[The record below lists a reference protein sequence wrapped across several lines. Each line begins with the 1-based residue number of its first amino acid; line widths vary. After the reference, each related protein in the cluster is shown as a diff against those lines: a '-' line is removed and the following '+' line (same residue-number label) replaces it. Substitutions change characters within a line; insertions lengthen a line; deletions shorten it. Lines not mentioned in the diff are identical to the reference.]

1 MKPLTYCAVF
11 PAAALLAACA
21 SPGGLAPKSE
31 TIAPASLAA
40 SRSLGD
46 AQLSQEW
53 PAADWWKRFGDPQ
66 LDALV
71 DEALSGN
78 PSMGAARARLDRA
91 AAFAGAAG
99 APLTP
104 QMSASAD
111 LNRQR
116 YSATGIFPAPIGGS
130 YYTQGQIALQFN
142 YEIDFWGKNRAAY
155 DAALGQARAAEVDA
169 FAARLLLSAAVAHA
183 YAQLGHAFEQLDVAQ
198 ATLEQRQAIYDLTR
212 QRLAAG
218 LDTKVELKQAEA
230 SIPAARQRIAQLE
243 EEIALARHQ
252 LAALAGKGPDRGL
265 AIERPRAE
273 ARPVALPSALPADLI
288 GRRPDVVAQR
298 RRFREGAVLPE
309 RQPRRAHRRADGELR
324 QAAVVGQ
331 QDPAG
336 RRGAAAADLRRRTAA
351 RQPRRDGR
359 RLRPRRGAVQ
369 PDRARRRPRS
379 RRPAHVAAL
388 GRHAERRGRTR
399 PERGRGSLFRRGRA
413 LSRGPRQLPA
423 SARRRDPGA
432 RPEKPSR
439 RSALPRARPF
449 HRPDTRPRRGLR
461 RSDPRQAGVLTRNST
476 RIHHEQD
483 STHRRRERAPQA
495 SPLRGDRRVRHRGH
509 RLRRLV
515 ARVGPLPRIDRRRL
529 RRRQP
534 GAGDPTGRRH
544 RARDPR
550 GRHRLR
556 HRRADAGRA
565 RQGRLA
571 RRARPGRSPARQDR
585 ALGAQSPRDRFAAPG
600 ERRAAPRRAHQGAR
614 GPGAPQ

>member
-1 MKPLTYCAVF
+1 MKTLTRSAAL
-11 PAAALLAACA
+11 PAALLLAACA
-21 SPGGLAPKSE
+21 SPGGLSPKSQ
-31 TIAPASLAA
+31 TTAPASLAA

-91 AAFAGAAG
+91 SAFAGAAG

-130 YYTQGQIALQFN
+130 YYTQSQLALQFS

-265 AIERPRAE
+265 SIERPRAE

-288 GRRPDVVAQR
+288 GRRPDIVAQR
-298 RRFREGAVLPE
+298 WRVEAARRDVDSAKAQFYPNVNLAALIGVQTVSYGKLLSSDSRIPQAGAALLLPIFDGGRLRGNLGVKDADYDLAVEQYNQTVLDAVREVVDRLTSLRSVDTQSGEAGQGLSAAEEAYSVAVARYRAGLGNYLQVLAAETQVLDQKNLRADLRFREL
-309 RQPRRAHRRADGELR
+309 
-324 QAAVVGQ
+324 
-331 QDPAG
+331 
-336 RRGAAAADLRRRTAA
+336 DL
-351 RQPRRDGR
+351 
-359 RLRPRRGAVQ
+359 
-369 PDRARRRPRS
+369 S
-379 RRPAHVAAL
+379 
-388 GRHAERRGRTR
+388 
-399 PERGRGSLFRRGRA
+399 
-413 LSRGPRQLPA
+413 
-423 SARRRDPGA
+423 
-432 RPEKPSR
+432 
-439 RSALPRARPF
+439 
-449 HRPDTRPRRGLR
+449 
-461 RSDPRQAGVLTRNST
+461 
-476 RIHHEQD
+476 
-483 STHRRRERAPQA
+483 
-495 SPLRGDRRVRHRGH
+495 
-509 RLRRLV
+509 
-515 ARVGPLPRIDRRRL
+515 IDL
-529 RRRQP
+529 I
-534 GAGDPTGRRH
+534 
-544 RARDPR
+544 
-550 GRHRLR
+550 
-556 HRRADAGRA
+556 
-565 RQGRLA
+565 
-571 RRARPGRSPARQDR
+571 R
-585 ALGAQSPRDRFAAPG
+585 ALGGGFEEATPAK
-600 ERRAAPRRAHQGAR
+600 RAS
-614 GPGAPQ
+614 

>member
-31 TIAPASLAA
+31 TIAPDSLAA
-40 SRSLGD
+40 ARSLANTPVSGK
-46 AQLSQEW
+46 W
-53 PAADWWKRFGDPQ
+53 PAANWWKQFGDAQ

-71 DEALSGN
+71 EEALAGN

-91 AAFAGAAG
+91 AAFAGIAG

-130 YYTQGQIALQFN
+130 YYTQSQLALQFS

-183 YAQLGHAFEQLDVAQ
+183 YAQLGRAYDQLDVAQ
-198 ATLEQRQAIYDLTR
+198 ATLAQRQAIYDLTQ
-212 QRLAAG
+212 QRITAG

-298 RRFREGAVLPE
+298 LRVESARRDVDSAKAQFYPNVNLAALIGVQTVSYGKLLSSDSRIPQGGAALLLPIFDGGRLRGNLGVTDADYDLAVEQYNQTVLDAVREVVDRLTSLRSVDTQSGEAGQGLSAAEEAYTVAVARYKAGLGNYLQVLAAETQVLDQKNIKADLRFRELDLSIE
-309 RQPRRAHRRADGELR
+309 LIRALGGGFEE
-324 QAAVVGQ
+324 AAS
-331 QDPAG
+331 
-336 RRGAAAADLRRRTAA
+336 A
-351 RQPRRDGR
+351 RQP
-359 RLRPRRGAVQ
+359 
-369 PDRARRRPRS
+369 S
-379 RRPAHVAAL
+379 
-388 GRHAERRGRTR
+388 
-399 PERGRGSLFRRGRA
+399 
-413 LSRGPRQLPA
+413 
-423 SARRRDPGA
+423 
-432 RPEKPSR
+432 
-439 RSALPRARPF
+439 
-449 HRPDTRPRRGLR
+449 
-461 RSDPRQAGVLTRNST
+461 
-476 RIHHEQD
+476 
-483 STHRRRERAPQA
+483 
-495 SPLRGDRRVRHRGH
+495 
-509 RLRRLV
+509 
-515 ARVGPLPRIDRRRL
+515 
-529 RRRQP
+529 
-534 GAGDPTGRRH
+534 
-544 RARDPR
+544 
-550 GRHRLR
+550 
-556 HRRADAGRA
+556 
-565 RQGRLA
+565 
-571 RRARPGRSPARQDR
+571 
-585 ALGAQSPRDRFAAPG
+585 
-600 ERRAAPRRAHQGAR
+600 
-614 GPGAPQ
+614 